1 MVAIDLDIDL
11 SRHDSFVRNLG
22 AAMGLA
28 VAGTIS

>member
-11 SRHDSFVRNLG
+11 SWHDSFVRNLG